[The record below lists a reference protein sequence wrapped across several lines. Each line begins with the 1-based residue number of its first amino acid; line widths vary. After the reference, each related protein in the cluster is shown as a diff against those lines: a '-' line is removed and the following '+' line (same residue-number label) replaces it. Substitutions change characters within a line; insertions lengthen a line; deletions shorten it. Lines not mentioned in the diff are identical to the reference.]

1 MISYRGY
8 EILGS
13 SMTKSNQ
20 MKGEENARILREYIK
35 NNKTF
40 PMNRGRL
47 NKTKLLADLG
57 IPSAR
62 QRPECASILKE
73 LDEQIAEKRAK
84 ETFPNNEDDNNSET
98 VKRLRQ
104 YINALHQKL
113 ALKEAQLDAYRRNE
127 ASELLLVK
135 TGKILPSVFNAQQS
149 SFDLKK
155 DD

>member
-1 MISYRGY
+1 M
-8 EILGS
+8 
-13 SMTKSNQ
+13 KSNQ

-35 NNKTF
+35 RNKTF
-40 PMNRGRL
+40 PMHKGRL

-62 QRPECASILKE
+62 QRPDCAAILKE
-73 LDEQIAEKRAK
+73 LDKQIAKKKANGEL
-84 ETFPNNEDDNNSET
+84 FDSDDGNNTDT

-127 ASELLLVK
+127 ASELLMVK
-135 TGKILPSVFNAQQS
+135 TGKILPSAFNASQS
-149 SFDLKK
+149 LLDLKEN
-155 DD
+155 DQ

>member
-1 MISYRGY
+1 
-8 EILGS
+8 
-13 SMTKSNQ
+13 MTSNQ

-35 NNKTF
+35 RNKTF
-40 PMNRGRL
+40 PMHKGRL

-62 QRPECASILKE
+62 QRPDCAAILKE
-73 LDEQIAEKRAK
+73 LDKQIAKKKANGEL
-84 ETFPNNEDDNNSET
+84 FDSDDGNNTET

-135 TGKILPSVFNAQQS
+135 TGKILPSAFNASQS
-149 SFDLKK
+149 LLDLKEN
-155 DD
+155 DQ

>member
-1 MISYRGY
+1 M
-8 EILGS
+8 
-13 SMTKSNQ
+13 KSNQ

-35 NNKTF
+35 RNKTF
-40 PMNRGRL
+40 PMHKGRL

-62 QRPECASILKE
+62 QRPDCAAILKE
-73 LDEQIAEKRAK
+73 LDKQIAKKKANGEL
-84 ETFPNNEDDNNSET
+84 FDSDDGNNTDT

-135 TGKILPSVFNAQQS
+135 TGKILPSAFNASQS
-149 SFDLKK
+149 LLDLKEN
-155 DD
+155 DQ

>member
-1 MISYRGY
+1 
-8 EILGS
+8 
-13 SMTKSNQ
+13 MTSNQ

-35 NNKTF
+35 RNKTF
-40 PMNRGRL
+40 PMHKGRL

-62 QRPECASILKE
+62 QRPDCAAILKE
-73 LDEQIAEKRAK
+73 LDKQIAKKKANGEL
-84 ETFPNNEDDNNSET
+84 FDSDDGNNTET

-135 TGKILPSVFNAQQS
+135 TGKLLPSAFNASQS
-149 SFDLKK
+149 LLDLKEN
-155 DD
+155 DQ

>member
-1 MISYRGY
+1 
-8 EILGS
+8 
-13 SMTKSNQ
+13 MTTSNQ

-35 NNKTF
+35 RNTTF
-40 PMNRGRL
+40 PMHKGRL

-62 QRPECASILKE
+62 QRPDCAAILKE
-73 LDEQIAEKRAK
+73 LDTQIAKKKANGEL
-84 ETFPNNEDDNNSET
+84 FDSDDGNNTET

-135 TGKILPSVFNAQQS
+135 TGKILPTAFNASQS
-149 SFDLKK
+149 LLDLKEN
-155 DD
+155 DQ

>member
-1 MISYRGY
+1 
-8 EILGS
+8 
-13 SMTKSNQ
+13 

-35 NNKTF
+35 NNKSF
-40 PMNRGRL
+40 PMNKGRL
-47 NKTKLLADLG
+47 NKTKLLANLG

-62 QRPECASILKE
+62 QRPECAEILKE
-73 LDEQIAEKRAK
+73 LDERIAEKRAK
-84 ETFPNNEDDNNSET
+84 GELPYNEDDNNTET

-135 TGKILPSVFNAQQS
+135 TGKIIPTAFNAQQS
-149 SFDLKK
+149 SLDLKL
-155 DD
+155 DDEQ